1 MQLRLQKNTRD
12 YNLGTSLRN
21 YIDPR
26 VMKAWMGYV
35 GLDWKKIYTS
45 TLQRKFKWV
54 EEYPMRELRAFF
66 PSVKEK
72 QDRAVEVVQE
82 ES

>member
-1 MQLRLQKNTRD
+1 KDILSNRWTTEKQKERLKYRMEKIQYQIKLQKETRD

-26 VMKAWMGYV
+26 IMKTWLDYV
-35 GLDWKKIYTS
+35 ALDWKKIYTT

-54 EEYPMRELRAFF
+54 ELSKR
-66 PSVKEK
+66 
-72 QDRAVEVVQE
+72 
-82 ES
+82 